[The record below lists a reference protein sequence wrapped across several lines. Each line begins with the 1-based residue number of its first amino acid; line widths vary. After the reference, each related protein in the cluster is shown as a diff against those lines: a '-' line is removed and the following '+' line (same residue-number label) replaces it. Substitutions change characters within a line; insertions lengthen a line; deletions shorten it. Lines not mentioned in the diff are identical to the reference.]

1 VHYQRKIYIKK
12 YILFLEKLSL
22 FFRYHV
28 NKIDGMNKNN
38 CPSCINNKIMV
49 KKRVI
54 ESYTLEDKIIMHVAI
69 APKISNLPKSIQ

>member
-1 VHYQRKIYIKK
+1 M
-12 YILFLEKLSL
+12 EKLSL

-49 KKRVI
+49 KKKSNR
-54 ESYTLEDKIIMHVAI
+54 ELYFLEDKIIMHVAI